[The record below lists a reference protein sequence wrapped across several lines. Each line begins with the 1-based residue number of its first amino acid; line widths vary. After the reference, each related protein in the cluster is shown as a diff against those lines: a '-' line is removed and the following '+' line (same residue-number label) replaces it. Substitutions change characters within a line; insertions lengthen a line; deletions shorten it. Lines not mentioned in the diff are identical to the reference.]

1 MAAPERLRMITHS
14 FDQLTAFERRNYRYF
29 SEQEA
34 GLSFCLCRVRYLAKN
49 SPLAPH
55 LHDGLYE
62 LVFMLRGEQI
72 YQAEG
77 RNYCLHSGQFF
88 LTPPDLV
95 HSTGGNFED
104 KALYYYLQADLRQ
117 LRHCLTGPLAQEAEL
132 LAQTARRATEGSG
145 RVFPLPKEAGRLL
158 DELLG
163 LAGVP
168 GPLDRLRA
176 FQKLLQ
182 LLLLVCGAVRAAQS
196 GEGLEHPGGPQ
207 APGSP
212 EHSAMALATR
222 YIQAHISE
230 EISVERLAR
239 LCSYSPST
247 FHAKFKQATGLPPH
261 EYILRK
267 KIDSACILL
276 ASGRCSVREVA
287 QRLSFCSE
295 QYFSAVFKKYMSV
308 PPGAYRKALSAPA
321 EDG

>member
-1 MAAPERLRMITHS
+1 MATPERLRLITHS

-29 SEQEA
+29 SEADA
-34 GLSFCLCRVRYLAKN
+34 GLPFSLCRVRYLAKN

-55 LHDGLYE
+55 LHEGLYE

-117 LRHCLTGPLAQEAEL
+117 LRRCLNGPLAREAEL
-132 LAQTARRATEGSG
+132 LAQTARRATDGSR
-145 RVFPLPKEAGRLL
+145 RVFPLPKEAERLL
-158 DELLG
+158 EELLA
-163 LAGVP
+163 LADEP
-168 GPLDRLRA
+168 DPLVRLRT

-182 LLLLVCGAVRAAQS
+182 LLLIVCGAIREAPA
-196 GEGLEHPGGPQ
+196 GDGAEGPGGPQ

-212 EHSAMALATR
+212 EHSAMALAMR

-230 EISVERLAR
+230 EISVEQLAR
-239 LCSYSPST
+239 LCNYSPST

-261 EYILRK
+261 EYVLRK

-276 ASGRCSVREVA
+276 ATGRYSVREVA
-287 QRLSFCSE
+287 LRLSFCSE
-295 QYFSAVFKKYMSV
+295 QYFSTVFKKYMSAT
-308 PPGAYRKALSAPA
+308 PGAYRKALSASA

>member
-1 MAAPERLRMITHS
+1 MATPERLRLVTHS

-29 SEQEA
+29 SETDA
-34 GLSFCLCRVRYLAKN
+34 GLPFCLCRVRYLAKN

-55 LHDGLYE
+55 LHEGLYE

-117 LRHCLTGPLAQEAEL
+117 LRRCLNGPLAREAEL
-132 LAQTARRATEGSG
+132 LAQAAHRATDGSR
-145 RVFPLPKEAGRLL
+145 RVFPLPKEAERLL
-158 DELLG
+158 EELIG
-163 LAGVP
+163 LAGEP
-168 GPLDRLRA
+168 GPLDRLRT

-182 LLLLVCGAVRAAQS
+182 LLLIVCGAIRQAPS
-196 GEGLEHPGGPQ
+196 GDGAEGLGGPR

-212 EHSAMALATR
+212 EHSAMALAMR
-222 YIQAHISE
+222 YVQAHISE
-230 EISVERLAR
+230 EISVEQLAR

-276 ASGRCSVREVA
+276 ANGRYTVREVA
-287 QRLSFCSE
+287 RRLSFCSE
-295 QYFSAVFKKYMSV
+295 QYFSAVFKKYMSTT
-308 PPGAYRKALSAPA
+308 PGAYRRALSGPA
-321 EDG
+321 EDA